1 MSWEKVP
8 WVLEGAVADMNL
20 CVKVSMELQW
30 LHLASSTQLGLYF
43 TMLVTFYNINLGER
57 LPMLQSSDFAVI
69 MCTGT

>member
-20 CVKVSMELQW
+20 CVKVSTELQW

-69 MCTGT
+69 MYTGT